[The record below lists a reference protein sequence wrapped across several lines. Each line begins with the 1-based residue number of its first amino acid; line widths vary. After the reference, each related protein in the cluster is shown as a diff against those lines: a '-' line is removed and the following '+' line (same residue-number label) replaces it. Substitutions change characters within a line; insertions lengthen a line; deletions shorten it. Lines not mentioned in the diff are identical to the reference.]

1 MNRQATRYAVCT
13 LLLLC
18 GVAGCRH
25 APPPAPPVA
34 ATPPPL
40 TPSSITVITP
50 LPSVP
55 PEAKANVRQA
65 PVEEPKPAPAPVVV
79 KRTRRL
85 HHKPSPAVPV
95 AEQAQSPAPG
105 AGTAA
110 APPAGTTTAPASSTA
125 TTEAQAGMV
134 PTSTAPTT
142 AEAAA
147 PALGELSAGTAI
159 SGQERVR
166 MLGQIQAQEARVGK
180 MKEPSTD
187 DGRAIQMQVRAFLA
201 KARQAVAENDLDGAQ
216 TLNTKAHVLLD
227 ELESE

>member
-18 GVAGCRH
+18 GLAGCRH
-25 APPPAPPVA
+25 APPPPPPVA

-55 PEAKANVRQA
+55 PEARANVQPA

-85 HHKPSPAVPV
+85 RRKPSPAVPA
-95 AEQAQSPAPG
+95 AEQAQTPAPG

-110 APPAGTTTAPASSTA
+110 APPTGTATAPGGGTA
-125 TTEAQAGMV
+125 VEAPAAMV

-166 MLGQIQAQEARVGK
+166 MLGQIQAQETRVAK
-180 MKEPSTD
+180 IKEPATD